1 MFLKRYKDDF
11 ISLPLTSNVC
21 YFDEAI
27 NQFFLFIR
35 YSCREAVIYSGF
47 DKYSNDSVPLTQVY
61 SFTIVLSRLPNN
73 IHQWLVL
80 LEVKRMRSLF
90 YDRKI
95 EPDYM

>member
-73 IHQWLVL
+73 IYINGW
-80 LEVKRMRSLF
+80 F
-90 YDRKI
+90 YWRLNGCVRYFMI
-95 EPDYM
+95 AR